1 MISWSKEAMTP
12 RHISRALAVKY
23 EAKLTKGVPEDQSQF
38 RDLFPFLAKLQEGGL
53 ACSGLHKLRDPLQ
66 HAPVLIRDSILTADP
81 NLCAQII
88 CRSSW
93 NSSAAPGDS
102 SPVVT
107 RNAVVVLLLLLLLR
121 SLNSS
126 GLGLSLSLLMLDL
139 LRRMVIGV
147 LVVAL
152 HPFGRELLLV
162 LEIVLHL
169 VLRLWIA

>member
-1 MISWSKEAMTP
+1 
-12 RHISRALAVKY
+12 
-23 EAKLTKGVPEDQSQF
+23 
-38 RDLFPFLAKLQEGGL
+38 
-53 ACSGLHKLRDPLQ
+53 
-66 HAPVLIRDSILTADP
+66 VL
-81 NLCAQII
+81 
-88 CRSSW
+88 
-93 NSSAAPGDS
+93 
-102 SPVVT
+102 
-107 RNAVVVLLLLLLLR
+107 LLLLLLLR